1 MHVTGFNLEVVVPLS
16 SRTEGKSK
24 WLLGPSQYIHS
35 LKEQF
40 ETLCH
45 LTVFGRDELIFEELF
60 QNVNVIQNVDFS
72 HKNLAG

>member
-1 MHVTGFNLEVVVPLS
+1 MAFRALS
-16 SRTEGKSK
+16 VN
-24 WLLGPSQYIHS
+24 S